1 MAFKYRPAEKAD
13 SAKIAE
19 LINIA
24 SDGIVEYLFHD
35 LVPKMTP
42 VQIMAYNLENDN
54 YLHSYKSAIVAAD
67 GANVVGMA
75 LSYPSSYHKITDEMR
90 GFFPIER
97 LEHLSD
103 FYSSHV
109 PDSWFLDALGVDQ
122 TYRMKG
128 IGTRLV
134 ELTKERAKDN
144 GYGILSLIA
153 FADNSPALALYKV
166 LGFRV
171 VQEINLEG
179 NEFIPHHD
187 GCLLLKCDIAT

>member
-1 MAFKYRPAEKAD
+1 MSLKYRPAEKAD
-13 SAKIAE
+13 SAKISA

-24 SDGIVEYLFHD
+24 SDGVVEYLFHD
-35 LVPKMTP
+35 LVPEMTP
-42 VQIMAYNLENDN
+42 VQIMAYNLAEDN
-54 YLHSYKSAIVAAD
+54 YTHSYKSAVVATD
-67 GANVVGMA
+67 GTNVVGMA

-90 GFFPIER
+90 GFFPYER
-97 LEHLSD
+97 LEYLSD
-103 FYSSHV
+103 FYSAQV
-109 PDSWFLDALGVDQ
+109 PDSWFLDALGVDEA
-122 TYRMKG
+122 YRMKG

-144 GYGILSLIA
+144 GYGILSLIV

-171 VQEINLEG
+171 VKEINLEG
-179 NEFIPHHD
+179 NEFILHQD

>member
-1 MAFKYRPAEKAD
+1 VTFKYRPAEKAD

-19 LINIA
+19 FINIA
-24 SDGIVEYLFHD
+24 SGGVVEYLFHD

-42 VQIMAYNLENDN
+42 VQIMAYNLEKDN
-54 YLHSYKSAIVAAD
+54 YPHSYKSAIVAAD
-67 GANVVGMA
+67 GTNVVGMA
-75 LSYPSSYHKITDEMR
+75 LSYPSSYHRITDEMR
-90 GFFPIER
+90 GFFPNER

-109 PDSWFLDALGVDQ
+109 PDSWFLDALAVDQ
-122 TYRMKG
+122 TYRIKG

-134 ELTKERAKDN
+134 ELTKGKAKDN
-144 GYGILSLIA
+144 GYEVLSLIA

-166 LGFRV
+166 LGFHV
-171 VQEINLEG
+171 VKEINFEG
-179 NEFIPHHD
+179 NEFIPHQD